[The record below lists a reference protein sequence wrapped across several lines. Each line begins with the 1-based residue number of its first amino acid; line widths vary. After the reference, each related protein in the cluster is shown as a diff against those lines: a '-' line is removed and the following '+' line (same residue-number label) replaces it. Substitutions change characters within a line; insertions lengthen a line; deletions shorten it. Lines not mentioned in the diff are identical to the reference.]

1 MFSQAPD
8 CTATEQREVRIF
20 LCPNT
25 SRVTGGRMAQTL
37 NERHGEQAFLR
48 EAFYACTRA
57 TVTQAKGCIIGHTGL
72 EVVGSRA

>member
-1 MFSQAPD
+1 
-8 CTATEQREVRIF
+8 
-20 LCPNT
+20 
-25 SRVTGGRMAQTL
+25 MAQTL